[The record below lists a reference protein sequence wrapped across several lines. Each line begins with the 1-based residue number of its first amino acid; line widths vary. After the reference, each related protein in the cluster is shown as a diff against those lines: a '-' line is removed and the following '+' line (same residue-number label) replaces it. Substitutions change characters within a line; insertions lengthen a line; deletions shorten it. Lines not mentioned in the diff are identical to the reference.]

1 MHEIYLR
8 EVYVADMLGIF
19 LILGAIFSGAWK
31 LQKKNGEDKVL
42 LGVIILVIVA
52 CIADAITFSLDG
64 HTGRWVRALAYIS
77 NNILFLSNM
86 AIGPLWVML
95 ISLHLNGVVSK
106 FQRNF
111 MLIVCSVI
119 TVLMVVNVFNP
130 IIFDINERNVYTRGP
145 LFMVKNL
152 LEVILMAD
160 GVVIYLISRY
170 RSGGVKFFPVLQ
182 FVTPIFV
189 CVCLQMFYY
198 GISTIWV
205 GIAVG
210 YTSLML
216 SLQNENIF
224 IDKLTGLYNRYY
236 LDKISGELK
245 RKRKIAMMMLDMNDF
260 KSINDTWGHS
270 QGDDALVSL
279 AGVLQKSVGPDG
291 TVVRY
296 AGDEFVIV
304 LDNGDEKS
312 AEACS
317 ELIKKNLE
325 EFNMRSKK
333 KYKLSA
339 SIGAGVF
346 DLEKNNVDVILKKI
360 DKLMY
365 EDKHAYY
372 ASTHHDRRRRAGR

>member
-31 LQKKNGEDKVL
+31 LQKKNNEDKVL
-42 LGVIILVIVA
+42 LGVIILVITA
-52 CIADAITFSLDG
+52 CIADAITFSVDG
-64 HTGRWVRALAYIS
+64 LTGPGVKALAYIS

-95 ISLHLNGVVSK
+95 ISLHINGAVSK
-106 FQRNF
+106 FQRIF
-111 MLIVCSVI
+111 MLCVCGVI
-119 TVLMVVNVFNP
+119 TALMIVNFFNP
-130 IIFDINERNVYTRGP
+130 VIFDINERNVYTRGP
-145 LFMVKNL
+145 LFMLKNL

-160 GVVIYLISRY
+160 GVIIYLISRY
-170 RSGGVKFFPVLQ
+170 KSGGVKFFPVLQ
-182 FVTPIFV
+182 FVCPIFI

-216 SLQNENIF
+216 ALQNENIF

-236 LDKISGELK
+236 LDKVSEELK
-245 RKRKIAMMMLDMNDF
+245 RKRKITMMMLDINDF
-260 KSINDTWGHS
+260 KSINDNFGHS

-279 AGVLQKSVGPDG
+279 ADVLEKTVGAQG

-296 AGDEFVIV
+296 AGDEFVII
-304 LDNGDEKS
+304 LNNGDEDA
-312 AEACS
+312 AEKCK
-317 ELIKKNLE
+317 LQIKKNLE
-325 EFNMRSKK
+325 EFNETHKK

-339 SIGAGVF
+339 SIGVGVF
-346 DLEKNNVDVILKKI
+346 DLEKSNVDKILKKI

-365 EDKHAYY
+365 DDKRAYY
-372 ASTHHDRRRRAGR
+372 ALTHNDRRRGR

>member
-1 MHEIYLR
+1 LR
-8 EVYVADMLGIF
+8 EVYIADMLGIF
-19 LILGAIFSGAWK
+19 LIFGAIFSGAWK

-42 LGVIILVIVA
+42 LGIIILVIVA
-52 CIADAITFSLDG
+52 CIADAITFSIDG
-64 HTGRWVRALAYIS
+64 HTGRFVKVLAYVS
-77 NNILFLSNM
+77 NNIVFLSNM

-95 ISLHLNGVVSK
+95 ISLHINGVVSK
-106 FQRNF
+106 FQRAF
-111 MLIVCSVI
+111 MLAVCGAIMVMMVI
-119 TVLMVVNVFNP
+119 NFFNP

-182 FVTPIFV
+182 FVTPIFI

-216 SLQNENIF
+216 ALQNENIF

-245 RKRKIAMMMLDMNDF
+245 RKRKITMMMLDMNDF
-260 KSINDTWGHS
+260 KSINDNFGHS

-279 AGVLQKSVGPDG
+279 ADVLEKTVGAQG

-296 AGDEFVIV
+296 AGDEFVII
-304 LDNGDEKS
+304 LNNGDEDA
-312 AEACS
+312 AEKCK
-317 ELIKKNLE
+317 LQIKKNLE
-325 EFNMRSKK
+325 EFNETHKK

-339 SIGAGVF
+339 SIGVGVF
-346 DLEKNNVDVILKKI
+346 DLEKSNVDKILKKI

-365 EDKHAYY
+365 DDKRAYY
-372 ASTHHDRRRRAGR
+372 ALTHNDRRRGR

>member
-1 MHEIYLR
+1 M
-8 EVYVADMLGIF
+8 ALG
-19 LILGAIFSGAWK
+19 SCK
-31 LQKKNGEDKVL
+31 KKNNEDKVL
-42 LGVIILVIVA
+42 LGVIILVITA
-52 CIADAITFSLDG
+52 CIADAITFSVDG
-64 HTGRWVRALAYIS
+64 LTGPGVRALAYVS

-95 ISLHLNGVVSK
+95 ISLHINGAVSK
-106 FQRNF
+106 FQRLF
-111 MLIVCSVI
+111 MFIVCGVI
-119 TVLMVVNVFNP
+119 TALMIVNFFNP
-130 IIFDINERNVYTRGP
+130 VIFDINERNVYTRGP
-145 LFMVKNL
+145 LFMLKNL

-160 GVVIYLISRY
+160 GVIIYLISRY
-170 RSGGVKFFPVLQ
+170 RSGGVKFFPVLH
-182 FVTPIFV
+182 FVCPIFI

-216 SLQNENIF
+216 ALQNENIF

-245 RKRKIAMMMLDMNDF
+245 RKRKITMMMLDMNDF
-260 KSINDTWGHS
+260 KSINDNFGHS

-279 AGVLQKSVGPDG
+279 ADVLEKTVGAQG

-296 AGDEFVIV
+296 AGDEFVII
-304 LDNGDEKS
+304 LNNGDEDA
-312 AEACS
+312 AEKCK
-317 ELIKKNLE
+317 LQIKKNLE
-325 EFNMRSKK
+325 EFNKTHKK

-339 SIGAGVF
+339 SIGVGVF
-346 DLEKNNVDVILKKI
+346 DLEKSNVDKILKKI

-365 EDKHAYY
+365 DDKRAYY
-372 ASTHHDRRRRAGR
+372 ALTHNDRRRGR

>member
-1 MHEIYLR
+1 MQEVYLR

-42 LGVIILVIVA
+42 LGIIILVIVA
-52 CIADAITFSLDG
+52 CIADAITFSIDG
-64 HTGRWVRALAYIS
+64 HTGRFVKVLAYIS

-119 TVLMVVNVFNP
+119 TVLMVVNFFNP

-182 FVTPIFV
+182 FVTPIFI
-189 CVCLQMFYY
+189 CVCLQIFYY

-260 KSINDTWGHS
+260 KSINDTFGHS

-279 AGVLQKSVGPDG
+279 SNVLQMSVGPDG

-304 LDNGDEKS
+304 LDNDNEKK
-312 AEACS
+312 AES
-317 ELIKKNLE
+317 YKNLIKKNLE
-325 EFNMRSKK
+325 DFNKNLKK

-339 SIGAGVF
+339 SIGVGVF
-346 DLEKNNVDVILKKI
+346 DLDKNSVDVILKKI

-365 EDKHAYY
+365 EDKRAYY
-372 ASTHHDRRRRAGR
+372 EATGHDRRSRR

>member
-1 MHEIYLR
+1 
-8 EVYVADMLGIF
+8 MLGIF

-31 LQKKNGEDKVL
+31 LQKKNNEDKVL
-42 LGVIILVIVA
+42 LGVIILVITA
-52 CIADAITFSLDG
+52 CIADAITFSVDG
-64 HTGRWVRALAYIS
+64 LTGPGVKALAYVS

-95 ISLHLNGVVSK
+95 ISLHINGAVSK
-106 FQRNF
+106 FQRIF
-111 MLIVCSVI
+111 MLCVCGAI
-119 TVLMVVNVFNP
+119 TVLMVVNFFNP

-145 LFMVKNL
+145 LFMLKNL

-160 GVVIYLISRY
+160 GVIIYLISRY
-170 RSGGVKFFPVLQ
+170 KSGGVKFFPVLH
-182 FVTPIFV
+182 FVCPIFI

-216 SLQNENIF
+216 ALQNENIF

-245 RKRKIAMMMLDMNDF
+245 RKRKITMMMLDMNDF
-260 KSINDTWGHS
+260 KSINDNFGHS

-279 AGVLQKSVGPDG
+279 ADVLEKTVGAQG

-296 AGDEFVIV
+296 AGDEFVII
-304 LDNGDEKS
+304 LNNGDEDA
-312 AEACS
+312 AEKCK
-317 ELIKKNLE
+317 LQIKKNLE
-325 EFNMRSKK
+325 EFNETHKK

-339 SIGAGVF
+339 SIGVGVF
-346 DLEKNNVDVILKKI
+346 DLEKSNVDKILKKI

-365 EDKHAYY
+365 DDKRAYY
-372 ASTHHDRRRRAGR
+372 ALTHHDRRRGR

>member
-31 LQKKNGEDKVL
+31 LQKKNNEDKVL
-42 LGVIILVIVA
+42 LGIIILVIAA

-64 HTGRWVRALAYIS
+64 HTGSFERTLAYIS

-95 ISLHLNGVVSK
+95 ISLHINGVVSK
-106 FQRNF
+106 FQRLF
-111 MLIVCSVI
+111 MFIVCGAI
-119 TVLMVVNVFNP
+119 TVLMVVNFFNP

-145 LFMVKNL
+145 LFMLKNL

-170 RSGGVKFFPVLQ
+170 KSGGVKFFPVLH
-182 FVTPIFV
+182 FVCPIFI

-216 SLQNENIF
+216 ALQNENIF

-245 RKRKIAMMMLDMNDF
+245 RKRKITMMMLDMNDF
-260 KSINDTWGHS
+260 KSINDNFGHS

-279 AGVLQKSVGPDG
+279 ADVLEKTVGANG

-296 AGDEFVIV
+296 AGDEFVII
-304 LDNGDEKS
+304 LNNGDEDA
-312 AEACS
+312 AEKCK
-317 ELIKKNLE
+317 LQIKKNLE
-325 EFNMRSKK
+325 EFNETHKK

-339 SIGAGVF
+339 SIGVGVF
-346 DLEKNNVDVILKKI
+346 DLEKGNVDKILKKI

-365 EDKHAYY
+365 EDKRAYY
-372 ASTHHDRRRRAGR
+372 ALTHHDRRRGR

>member
-1 MHEIYLR
+1 MSEIDLR

-31 LQKKNGEDKVL
+31 LQKKNNEDKVL
-42 LGVIILVIVA
+42 LGVIILVITA
-52 CIADAITFSLDG
+52 CIADAITFSVDG
-64 HTGRWVRALAYIS
+64 LTGPGVKALAYVS

-95 ISLHLNGVVSK
+95 ISLHINGAVSK
-106 FQRNF
+106 FQRIF
-111 MLIVCSVI
+111 MLVVCGIIAVMM
-119 TVLMVVNVFNP
+119 TVN
-130 IIFDINERNVYTRGP
+130 IFDPIVFGINERNVYTRGP
-145 LFMVKNL
+145 LFMLKNL

-170 RSGGVKFFPVLQ
+170 KSGGVKFFPVLQ
-182 FVTPIFV
+182 FVCPIFI

-216 SLQNENIF
+216 ALQNENIF

-236 LDKISGELK
+236 LDKVSGELK
-245 RKRKIAMMMLDMNDF
+245 RKRKITMMMLDMNDF
-260 KSINDTWGHS
+260 KSINDNFGHS

-279 AGVLQKSVGPDG
+279 ASVLQKTIGVEGI
-291 TVVRY
+291 VVRY
-296 AGDEFVIV
+296 AGDEFVII
-304 LDNGDEKS
+304 LNNGDEEA
-312 AEACS
+312 AEQCKQ
-317 ELIKKNLE
+317 LIKKNLE
-325 EFNMRSKK
+325 EFNENHKK

-339 SIGAGVF
+339 SIGVGVF
-346 DLEKNNVDVILKKI
+346 DLEKSNVDKILERI
-360 DKLMY
+360 DKRMY
-365 EDKHAYY
+365 EDKKAYY
-372 ASTHHDRRRRAGR
+372 ALTHNDRRRARR

>member
-31 LQKKNGEDKVL
+31 LQKKNNEDKVL
-42 LGVIILVIVA
+42 LGVFILVITA
-52 CIADAITFSLDG
+52 CIADAITFSVDG
-64 HTGRWVRALAYIS
+64 LTGPGVKALAYVS

-95 ISLHLNGVVSK
+95 ISLHINGAVSK
-106 FQRNF
+106 FQRIF
-111 MLIVCSVI
+111 MLVVCGIIAVMMTVNIFDPIV
-119 TVLMVVNVFNP
+119 
-130 IIFDINERNVYTRGP
+130 FDINERNVYSRGP
-145 LFMVKNL
+145 LFMLKNL

-170 RSGGVKFFPVLQ
+170 KSGGVKFFPVLQ
-182 FVTPIFV
+182 FVCPVFI

-210 YTSLML
+210 YTSLIL
-216 SLQNENIF
+216 ALQNENIF

-236 LDKISGELK
+236 LDKVSGELK
-245 RKRKIAMMMLDMNDF
+245 RKRKNTMMMLDMNDF
-260 KSINDTWGHS
+260 KSINDNFGHS

-279 AGVLQKSVGPDG
+279 AKVLEKTVEANG

-296 AGDEFVIV
+296 AGDEFVII
-304 LDNGDEKS
+304 LNNGDEEA
-312 AEACS
+312 AEKCKQ
-317 ELIKKNLE
+317 LIKTNLE
-325 EFNMRSKK
+325 EFNETHKK

-339 SIGAGVF
+339 SIGVGVF
-346 DLEKNNVDVILKKI
+346 DLEKGNVDKILKKI

-365 EDKHAYY
+365 EDKRAYY
-372 ASTHHDRRRRAGR
+372 ALTHNDRRRGR

>member
-8 EVYVADMLGIF
+8 EVYIADMLGIF

-31 LQKKNGEDKVL
+31 LQKKNNEDKVL
-42 LGVIILVIVA
+42 LGIIILVIIA
-52 CIADAITFSLDG
+52 CIADAITFSVDG
-64 HTGRWVRALAYIS
+64 HTGPAVKALAYVS

-95 ISLHLNGVVSK
+95 ISLHINGVVSK
-106 FQRNF
+106 FQRLF
-111 MLIVCSVI
+111 MFIVCGMI
-119 TVLMVVNVFNP
+119 TVLMIVNFFDP
-130 IIFDINERNVYTRGP
+130 IVFDINERNVYIRGP
-145 LFMVKNL
+145 LFMLKNL

-160 GVVIYLISRY
+160 GVIIYLISRY

-182 FVTPIFV
+182 FVCPIFI

-216 SLQNENIF
+216 ALQNENIF

-245 RKRKIAMMMLDMNDF
+245 RKRKITMMMLDMNDF
-260 KSINDTWGHS
+260 KSINDNFGHS

-279 AGVLQKSVGPDG
+279 ADVLEKTVGAKG

-296 AGDEFVIV
+296 AGDEFVII
-304 LDNGDEKS
+304 LNNGDEEA
-312 AEACS
+312 AEQCKQ
-317 ELIKKNLE
+317 LIKKNLE
-325 EFNMRSKK
+325 VFNVRHKK

-339 SIGAGVF
+339 SIGVGVF
-346 DLEKNNVDVILKKI
+346 DLEKSNVDKILEKI
-360 DKLMY
+360 DKRMY
-365 EDKHAYY
+365 EDKRAYY
-372 ASTHHDRRRRAGR
+372 ALTHNDRRRSR

>member
-31 LQKKNGEDKVL
+31 LQKKNNEDKVL
-42 LGVIILVIVA
+42 LGVFILVITA
-52 CIADAITFSLDG
+52 CIADAITFSVDG
-64 HTGRWVRALAYIS
+64 LTGPGVKALAYVS

-95 ISLHLNGVVSK
+95 ISLHINGAVSK
-106 FQRNF
+106 FQRIF
-111 MLIVCSVI
+111 MLVVCGIIAVMMTVNIFDPIV
-119 TVLMVVNVFNP
+119 
-130 IIFDINERNVYTRGP
+130 FDINERNVYSRGP
-145 LFMVKNL
+145 LFMLKNL

-170 RSGGVKFFPVLQ
+170 KSGGVKFFPVLQ
-182 FVTPIFV
+182 FVCPVFI

-210 YTSLML
+210 YTSLIL
-216 SLQNENIF
+216 ALQNENIF

-236 LDKISGELK
+236 LDKVSGELK
-245 RKRKIAMMMLDMNDF
+245 RKRKNTMMMLDMNDF
-260 KSINDTWGHS
+260 KSINDNFGHS

-279 AGVLQKSVGPDG
+279 AKVLEKTVEANG

-296 AGDEFVIV
+296 AGDEFVII
-304 LDNGDEKS
+304 LNNGDEEA
-312 AEACS
+312 AEKCKQ
-317 ELIKKNLE
+317 LIKTNLE
-325 EFNMRSKK
+325 EFNETHKK

-339 SIGAGVF
+339 SIGVGVF
-346 DLEKNNVDVILKKI
+346 DLEKGNVDKIMEKI

-365 EDKHAYY
+365 EDKRAYY
-372 ASTHHDRRRRAGR
+372 ALTHNDRRRGR

>member
-119 TVLMVVNVFNP
+119 TVLMVVNFFNP

-189 CVCLQMFYY
+189 CVCLQMFYS

-312 AEACS
+312 AEAYS

-325 EFNMRSKK
+325 EFNTHQKK

-339 SIGAGVF
+339 SIGVGVF
-346 DLEKNNVDVILKKI
+346 DLEKSNI
-360 DKLMY
+360 DKILERIDKRMY
-365 EDKHAYY
+365 EDKKAYY
-372 ASTHHDRRRRAGR
+372 AASHHDRRRRAGR

>member
-119 TVLMVVNVFNP
+119 TVLMVVNFFNP

-304 LDNGDEKS
+304 IDNGDEKS
-312 AEACS
+312 AEAYS

-325 EFNMRSKK
+325 EFNTHQKK

-339 SIGAGVF
+339 SIGVGVF
-346 DLEKNNVDVILKKI
+346 DLEKSNI
-360 DKLMY
+360 DKILERIDKRMY
-365 EDKHAYY
+365 EDKKAYY
-372 ASTHHDRRRRAGR
+372 AASHHDRRRRAGR

>member
-31 LQKKNGEDKVL
+31 LQKKNNEDKVL
-42 LGVIILVIVA
+42 LGIIILVITA
-52 CIADAITFSLDG
+52 CIADAITFSVDG
-64 HTGRWVRALAYIS
+64 LTGPGVRALAYVS
-77 NNILFLSNM
+77 NNIVFLSNM

-95 ISLHLNGVVSK
+95 ISLHINGAVSK
-106 FQRNF
+106 FQRLF
-111 MLIVCSVI
+111 MFIVCGVI
-119 TVLMVVNVFNP
+119 TALMIVNFFNP
-130 IIFDINERNVYTRGP
+130 VIFDINERNVYTRGP
-145 LFMVKNL
+145 LFMLKNL

-182 FVTPIFV
+182 FVTPIFI

-216 SLQNENIF
+216 ALQNENIF

-245 RKRKIAMMMLDMNDF
+245 RKRKITMMMLDMNDF
-260 KSINDTWGHS
+260 KSINDNFGHS

-279 AGVLQKSVGPDG
+279 ADVLEKTVGAEG

-296 AGDEFVIV
+296 AGDEFVII
-304 LDNGDEKS
+304 LNNGDEDA
-312 AEACS
+312 AEKCK
-317 ELIKKNLE
+317 LQIKKNLE
-325 EFNMRSKK
+325 EFNETHKK

-339 SIGAGVF
+339 SIGVGVF
-346 DLEKNNVDVILKKI
+346 DLEKSNVDKILKKI

-365 EDKHAYY
+365 DDKRAYY
-372 ASTHHDRRRRAGR
+372 ALTHNDRRRGR

>member
-31 LQKKNGEDKVL
+31 LQKKNNEDKVL
-42 LGVIILVIVA
+42 LGIIILVIAA

-64 HTGRWVRALAYIS
+64 HTGSFERTLAYIS

-95 ISLHLNGVVSK
+95 ISLHINGVVSK
-106 FQRNF
+106 FQRLF
-111 MLIVCSVI
+111 MFIVCGAI
-119 TVLMVVNVFNP
+119 TVLMVVNFFNP

-145 LFMVKNL
+145 LFMLKNL

-170 RSGGVKFFPVLQ
+170 KSGGVKFFPVLH
-182 FVTPIFV
+182 FVCPIFI

-216 SLQNENIF
+216 ALQNENIF

-245 RKRKIAMMMLDMNDF
+245 RKRKITMMMLDMNDF
-260 KSINDTWGHS
+260 KSINDNFGHS

-279 AGVLQKSVGPDG
+279 ADVLEKTVGANG

-296 AGDEFVIV
+296 AGDEFVII
-304 LDNGDEKS
+304 LNNGDEEA
-312 AEACS
+312 AEKCK
-317 ELIKKNLE
+317 LQIKKNLE
-325 EFNMRSKK
+325 EFNETHKK

-339 SIGAGVF
+339 SIGVGVF
-346 DLEKNNVDVILKKI
+346 DLEKGNVDKILKKI

-365 EDKHAYY
+365 EDKRAYY
-372 ASTHHDRRRRAGR
+372 ALTHHDRRRGR

>member
-31 LQKKNGEDKVL
+31 LQKKNNEDKVL
-42 LGVIILVIVA
+42 LGVIILVITA

-64 HTGRWVRALAYIS
+64 HTGCFERTLAYIS

-95 ISLHLNGVVSK
+95 ISLHINGAVSK
-106 FQRNF
+106 FQRIF
-111 MLIVCSVI
+111 MLCVCGAI
-119 TVLMVVNVFNP
+119 TVLMVVNFFNP

-152 LEVILMAD
+152 LEVVLMTD
-160 GVVIYLISRY
+160 GVIIYLISRY
-170 RSGGVKFFPVLQ
+170 KSGGVKFFPVLQ
-182 FVTPIFV
+182 FVCPIFI

-216 SLQNENIF
+216 ALQNENIF

-236 LDKISGELK
+236 LDKISEELK
-245 RKRKIAMMMLDMNDF
+245 RKRKITMMMLDMNDF
-260 KSINDTWGHS
+260 KSINDNFGHS

-279 AGVLQKSVGPDG
+279 ADVLEKTVGAKG

-296 AGDEFVIV
+296 AGDEFVII
-304 LDNGDEKS
+304 LNNGDEDA
-312 AEACS
+312 AEKCK
-317 ELIKKNLE
+317 LQIKKNLE
-325 EFNMRSKK
+325 EFNETHKK

-339 SIGAGVF
+339 SIGVGVF
-346 DLEKNNVDVILKKI
+346 DLEKSNVDKILRKI

-365 EDKHAYY
+365 DDKRAYY
-372 ASTHHDRRRRAGR
+372 ALTHNDRRRVR

>member
-1 MHEIYLR
+1 
-8 EVYVADMLGIF
+8 MLGIF

-31 LQKKNGEDKVL
+31 LQKKNNEDKVL
-42 LGVIILVIVA
+42 LGIIILVIIA
-52 CIADAITFSLDG
+52 CIADAITFSVDG
-64 HTGRWVRALAYIS
+64 HTGPAVKALAYVS

-95 ISLHLNGVVSK
+95 ISLHINGVVSK
-106 FQRNF
+106 FQRLF
-111 MLIVCSVI
+111 MFIVCGMI
-119 TVLMVVNVFNP
+119 TVLMIVNFFDP
-130 IIFDINERNVYTRGP
+130 IVFDINERNVYIRGP
-145 LFMVKNL
+145 LFMLKNL

-160 GVVIYLISRY
+160 GVIIYLISRY

-182 FVTPIFV
+182 FVCPIFI

-216 SLQNENIF
+216 ALQNENIF

-245 RKRKIAMMMLDMNDF
+245 RKRKITMMMLDMNDF
-260 KSINDTWGHS
+260 KSINDNFGHS

-279 AGVLQKSVGPDG
+279 ADVLEKTVGAKG

-296 AGDEFVIV
+296 AGDEFVII
-304 LDNGDEKS
+304 LNNGDEEA
-312 AEACS
+312 AEQCKQ
-317 ELIKKNLE
+317 LIKKNLE
-325 EFNMRSKK
+325 VFNVRHKK

-339 SIGAGVF
+339 SIGVGVF
-346 DLEKNNVDVILKKI
+346 DLEKSNVDKILEKI
-360 DKLMY
+360 DKRMY
-365 EDKHAYY
+365 EDKRAYY
-372 ASTHHDRRRRAGR
+372 ALTHNDRRRSR

>member
-1 MHEIYLR
+1 MSEIDLR

-31 LQKKNGEDKVL
+31 LQKKNNEDKVL
-42 LGVIILVIVA
+42 LGVIILVITA
-52 CIADAITFSLDG
+52 CIADAITFSVDG
-64 HTGRWVRALAYIS
+64 YTGPGVKALAYVS

-95 ISLHLNGVVSK
+95 ISLHINGTVSK
-106 FQRNF
+106 FQRIF
-111 MLIVCSVI
+111 MLVVCGIIAVMMTVNIFDPIV
-119 TVLMVVNVFNP
+119 
-130 IIFDINERNVYTRGP
+130 FDINERNVYTRGP
-145 LFMVKNL
+145 LFMLKNL

-170 RSGGVKFFPVLQ
+170 KSGGVKFFPVLQ
-182 FVTPIFV
+182 FVCPIFI

-216 SLQNENIF
+216 ALQNENIF

-236 LDKISGELK
+236 LDKVSEELK
-245 RKRKIAMMMLDMNDF
+245 RKRKITMMMLDMNDF
-260 KSINDTWGHS
+260 KSINDNFGHS

-279 AGVLQKSVGPDG
+279 ASVLQKTIGVEGI
-291 TVVRY
+291 VVRY
-296 AGDEFVIV
+296 AGDEFVII
-304 LDNGDEKS
+304 LNNGDEEA
-312 AEACS
+312 AEQCKQ
-317 ELIKKNLE
+317 LIKKNLE
-325 EFNMRSKK
+325 EFNENHKK

-339 SIGAGVF
+339 SIGVGVF
-346 DLEKNNVDVILKKI
+346 DLEKSNVDKILKKI

-365 EDKHAYY
+365 DDKRAYY
-372 ASTHHDRRRRAGR
+372 ALTHNDRRRARR

>member
-1 MHEIYLR
+1 MHEVYLR

-19 LILGAIFSGAWK
+19 LILGVVFSGAWK

-64 HTGRWVRALAYIS
+64 HTGSGVRALAYIS

-95 ISLHLNGVVSK
+95 ISLHINGAVSK
-106 FQRNF
+106 FQRIF
-111 MLIVCSVI
+111 MLIVCALI
-119 TVLMVVNVFNP
+119 TVLMAVNFFNP
-130 IIFDINERNVYTRGP
+130 IIFDINERNVYIRGP
-145 LFMVKNL
+145 LFMAKNL

-170 RSGGVKFFPVLQ
+170 KSGGVKFFPVLQ
-182 FVTPIFV
+182 FVCPIFI

-216 SLQNENIF
+216 ALQNENIF

-260 KSINDTWGHS
+260 KRINDTFGHA

-279 AGVLQKSVGPDG
+279 AEVLQKSVGPDG

-304 LDNGDEKS
+304 MDGHDEAS
-312 AEACS
+312 ALAYKD
-317 ELIKKNLE
+317 LIKKNLN
-325 EFNMRSKK
+325 EFNKTHNK

-339 SIGAGVF
+339 SIGVGIF
-346 DLEKNNVDVILKKI
+346 DLEKKSIDRILKRI

-365 EDKHAYY
+365 DDKKTYY
-372 ASTHHDRRRRAGR
+372 AHHNRRRSSDR

>member
-119 TVLMVVNVFNP
+119 TVLMVVNFFNP

-145 LFMVKNL
+145 MFMVKNL

-160 GVVIYLISRY
+160 GVIIYLVSRY
-170 RSGGVKFFPVLQ
+170 KSGGVKFFPVLQ

-312 AEACS
+312 AEAYS

-325 EFNMRSKK
+325 EFNENHKK

-339 SIGAGVF
+339 SIGVGVF
-346 DLEKNNVDVILKKI
+346 DLEKSNVDKILERI
-360 DKLMY
+360 DKRMY
-365 EDKHAYY
+365 EDKKAYY
-372 ASTHHDRRRRAGR
+372 AASHHDRRRRAGR

>member
-31 LQKKNGEDKVL
+31 LQKKNNEDKVL
-42 LGVIILVIVA
+42 LGVIILVIMA
-52 CIADAITFSLDG
+52 CIADAITFSVDG
-64 HTGRWVRALAYIS
+64 HTGPGVTALAYIS

-95 ISLHLNGVVSK
+95 ISLHINGVVSK
-106 FQRNF
+106 FQRIF
-111 MLIVCSVI
+111 MLVVCGIIAVMMTVNFFDPIV
-119 TVLMVVNVFNP
+119 
-130 IIFDINERNVYTRGP
+130 FDINERNVYTRGP
-145 LFMVKNL
+145 LFMLKNL

-160 GVVIYLISRY
+160 GVIIYLISRY

-182 FVTPIFV
+182 FVCPIFI

-216 SLQNENIF
+216 ALQNENIF

-245 RKRKIAMMMLDMNDF
+245 RKRKITMMMLDMNDF
-260 KSINDTWGHS
+260 KSINDNFGHS

-279 AGVLQKSVGPDG
+279 ANVLQKTVGADG

-296 AGDEFVIV
+296 AGDEFVII
-304 LDNGDEKS
+304 LNGGDEDS
-312 AEACS
+312 AEKCKL
-317 ELIKKNLE
+317 LIKKNLE
-325 EFNMRSKK
+325 EFNEIHKK

-339 SIGAGVF
+339 SIGVGVF
-346 DLEKNNVDVILKKI
+346 DLEKSNVDKILKKI

-365 EDKHAYY
+365 DDKRAYY
-372 ASTHHDRRRRAGR
+372 ALTHNDRRRGR

>member
-31 LQKKNGEDKVL
+31 LQKKNNEDKVL
-42 LGVIILVIVA
+42 LGVIILVITA
-52 CIADAITFSLDG
+52 CIADAITFSVDG
-64 HTGRWVRALAYIS
+64 LTGPGVKALAYVS

-95 ISLHLNGVVSK
+95 ISLHINGAVSK
-106 FQRNF
+106 FQRIF
-111 MLIVCSVI
+111 MLVVCGIIAVMMTVNIFDPIV
-119 TVLMVVNVFNP
+119 
-130 IIFDINERNVYTRGP
+130 FDINERNVYTRGP
-145 LFMVKNL
+145 LFMLKNL

-170 RSGGVKFFPVLQ
+170 KSGGVKFFPVLQ
-182 FVTPIFV
+182 FVCPIFI

-216 SLQNENIF
+216 ALQNENIF

-236 LDKISGELK
+236 LDKVSGELK
-245 RKRKIAMMMLDMNDF
+245 RKRKITMMMLDMNDF
-260 KSINDTWGHS
+260 KSINDNFGHS

-279 AGVLQKSVGPDG
+279 ASVLQKTIGVEG

-296 AGDEFVIV
+296 AGDEFVII
-304 LDNGDEKS
+304 LNNGDEEA
-312 AEACS
+312 AEQCKQ
-317 ELIKKNLE
+317 LIKKNLE
-325 EFNMRSKK
+325 EFNENHKK

-339 SIGAGVF
+339 SIGVGVF
-346 DLEKNNVDVILKKI
+346 DLEKSNVDKILERI
-360 DKLMY
+360 DKRMY
-365 EDKHAYY
+365 EDKKAYY
-372 ASTHHDRRRRAGR
+372 ALTHNDRRRARR

>member
-31 LQKKNGEDKVL
+31 LQKKNNEDKVL
-42 LGVIILVIVA
+42 LGVIILVITA
-52 CIADAITFSLDG
+52 CIADAITFSVDG
-64 HTGRWVRALAYIS
+64 LTGPGVKALAYVS

-95 ISLHLNGVVSK
+95 ISLHINGAVSK
-106 FQRNF
+106 FQRIF
-111 MLIVCSVI
+111 MLCVCGAI
-119 TVLMVVNVFNP
+119 IVLMVVNFFNP

-152 LEVILMAD
+152 LEVVLMAD

-170 RSGGVKFFPVLQ
+170 KSGGVKFFPVLQ
-182 FVTPIFV
+182 FVCPIFI

-216 SLQNENIF
+216 ALQNENIF

-236 LDKISGELK
+236 LDKVSGELK
-245 RKRKIAMMMLDMNDF
+245 RKMKITMMMLDMNDF
-260 KSINDTWGHS
+260 KSINDNFGHS

-279 AGVLQKSVGPDG
+279 AEVLEKTVGAKG

-296 AGDEFVIV
+296 AGDEFVII
-304 LDNGDEKS
+304 LNNGDEEA
-312 AEACS
+312 AEKCKQ
-317 ELIKKNLE
+317 LIKANLE
-325 EFNMRSKK
+325 EFNKRHKK

-339 SIGAGVF
+339 SIGVGVF
-346 DLEKNNVDVILKKI
+346 DLEKGNVDKIMEKI

-365 EDKHAYY
+365 EDKKAYY
-372 ASTHHDRRRRAGR
+372 ALTHNDRRRGR

>member
-119 TVLMVVNVFNP
+119 TVLMVVNFFNP

-160 GVVIYLISRY
+160 GVIIYLVSRY
-170 RSGGVKFFPVLQ
+170 KSGGVKFFPVLQ

-312 AEACS
+312 VEAYS

-325 EFNMRSKK
+325 EFNTHQKK

-339 SIGAGVF
+339 SIGVGVF
-346 DLEKNNVDVILKKI
+346 DLEKSNI
-360 DKLMY
+360 DKILERIDKRMY
-365 EDKHAYY
+365 EDKKAYY
-372 ASTHHDRRRRAGR
+372 AASHHDRRRRAGR

>member
-1 MHEIYLR
+1 MHEVYLR

-19 LILGAIFSGAWK
+19 LILGAVFSGAWK

-64 HTGRWVRALAYIS
+64 HTGSGVRALAYIS

-95 ISLHLNGVVSK
+95 ISLHINGTVSK
-106 FQRNF
+106 FQRIF
-111 MLIVCSVI
+111 MLIVCALI
-119 TVLMVVNVFNP
+119 TVLMAVNFFNP

-145 LFMVKNL
+145 LFMAKNL

-170 RSGGVKFFPVLQ
+170 KSGGVKFFPVLQ
-182 FVTPIFV
+182 FVCPIFI

-216 SLQNENIF
+216 ALQNENIF

-260 KSINDTWGHS
+260 KRINDTLGHA

-279 AGVLQKSVGPDG
+279 AEVLQKSVGPDG

-304 LDNGDEKS
+304 MDGHDEAS
-312 AEACS
+312 ALAYKD
-317 ELIKKNLE
+317 LIKKNLD
-325 EFNMRSKK
+325 EFNKTHNK

-339 SIGAGVF
+339 SIGVGVF
-346 DLEKNNVDVILKKI
+346 DLEKKSIDRILKRI

-365 EDKHAYY
+365 DDKKTYY
-372 ASTHHDRRRRAGR
+372 AHHNRRRSSDR

>member
-31 LQKKNGEDKVL
+31 LRKKNNEDKVL
-42 LGVIILVIVA
+42 LGVIILVITA
-52 CIADAITFSLDG
+52 CIADAITFSVDG
-64 HTGRWVRALAYIS
+64 HTGPAVRALAYVS

-95 ISLHLNGVVSK
+95 ISLHINGVVSK
-106 FQRNF
+106 FQRLF
-111 MLIVCSVI
+111 MLVVCGI
-119 TVLMVVNVFNP
+119 IAVLMTVNCFDP
-130 IIFDINERNVYTRGP
+130 IVFDINERNVYTRGP
-145 LFMVKNL
+145 LFMLKNL

-160 GVVIYLISRY
+160 GVIIYLVSRY
-170 RSGGVKFFPVLQ
+170 KSGGVKFFPVLQ
-182 FVTPIFV
+182 FVSPIFI

-210 YTSLML
+210 YTNLML
-216 SLQNENIF
+216 ALQNENIF

-236 LDKISGELK
+236 LDKVSGELK
-245 RKRKIAMMMLDMNDF
+245 RKRKITMMMLDMNDF
-260 KSINDTWGHS
+260 KSINDNFGHS

-279 AGVLQKSVGPDG
+279 AEVLEKTVGADG

-296 AGDEFVIV
+296 AGDEFVII
-304 LDNGDEKS
+304 LDGGDEDS
-312 AEACS
+312 AEKCKL
-317 ELIKKNLE
+317 LIKKNLE
-325 EFNMRSKK
+325 EFNETHKK

-339 SIGAGVF
+339 SIGVGVF
-346 DLEKNNVDVILKKI
+346 DLEKSNVDKILKKI

-365 EDKHAYY
+365 DDKRAYY
-372 ASTHHDRRRRAGR
+372 ALTHNDRRRGR

>member
-8 EVYVADMLGIF
+8 EVYIADMLGIF

-31 LQKKNGEDKVL
+31 LQKKNNEDKVL
-42 LGVIILVIVA
+42 LGIIILVIIA
-52 CIADAITFSLDG
+52 CIADAITFSVDG
-64 HTGRWVRALAYIS
+64 HTGPAVKALAYVS

-95 ISLHLNGVVSK
+95 ISLHINGVVSK
-106 FQRNF
+106 FQRLF
-111 MLIVCSVI
+111 MFIVCGMI
-119 TVLMVVNVFNP
+119 TVLMIVNFFDP
-130 IIFDINERNVYTRGP
+130 IVFDINERNVYIRGP
-145 LFMVKNL
+145 LFMLKNL

-160 GVVIYLISRY
+160 GVIIYLISRY

-182 FVTPIFV
+182 FVCPIFI
-189 CVCLQMFYY
+189 CVCLQIFYY

-260 KSINDTWGHS
+260 KSINDTFGHS

-279 AGVLQKSVGPDG
+279 SNVLQMSVGPDG

-296 AGDEFVIV
+296 AGDEFVII
-304 LDNGDEKS
+304 LNNGDEEA
-312 AEACS
+312 AEQCKQ
-317 ELIKKNLE
+317 LIKKNLE
-325 EFNMRSKK
+325 VFNVRHKK

-339 SIGAGVF
+339 SIGVGVF
-346 DLEKNNVDVILKKI
+346 DLEKSNVDKILEKI
-360 DKLMY
+360 DKRMY
-365 EDKHAYY
+365 EDKRAYY
-372 ASTHHDRRRRAGR
+372 ALTHNDRRRSR

>member
-86 AIGPLWVML
+86 AICPLWVML

-119 TVLMVVNVFNP
+119 TVLMVVNFFNP

-145 LFMVKNL
+145 MFMVKNL

-160 GVVIYLISRY
+160 GVIIYLVSRY
-170 RSGGVKFFPVLQ
+170 KSGGVKFFPVLQ

-312 AEACS
+312 AEAYS

-325 EFNMRSKK
+325 EFNENHKK

-339 SIGAGVF
+339 SIGVGVF
-346 DLEKNNVDVILKKI
+346 DLEKSNVDKILERI
-360 DKLMY
+360 DKRMY
-365 EDKHAYY
+365 EDKKAYY
-372 ASTHHDRRRRAGR
+372 AASHHDRRRRAGR